1 MANQIKSFQGYVN
14 QSLMDAGQHKPN
26 DYLIIMTRLFKQGHL
41 NMEQVFMFM
50 RTLVRNHKL
59 EPYRKYLDA
68 NYDMRRQ
75 LIETV
80 EYGWITKDGEYTE
93 HCLNTLKELGYGE
106 TLGESTVKEEE

>member
-59 EPYRKYLDA
+59 EPFRKYLDN

-93 HCLNTLKELGYGE
+93 HCLKHLTELGYGE